1 MFAVIKTGG
10 KQYMA
15 VPGQKLQIEK
25 IVGKEGDTVDFKE
38 VLLVENNGDVKI
50 GTPLVEGASVQAK
63 ITKFGK
69 GDKVHVLKY
78 KSKSRYSVT
87 KNHRQEF
94 AEVEILSIK

>member
-15 VPGQKLQIEK
+15 VPGQKLRIEK

-38 VLLVENNGDVKI
+38 VLLIENGGEVKL
-50 GTPLVEGASVQAK
+50 GTPFLEGAVVQAK
-63 ITKFGK
+63 ITKLGK
-69 GDKVHVLKY
+69 ADKVHVLKY

-87 KNHRQEF
+87 KNHRQQF
-94 AEVEILSIK
+94 AEIEVLSIK